1 VAILGP
7 SCKADCKL
15 VALAMYLLFRTKRS
29 DTGLHGGVC
38 GPLQVMKASNVL
50 PSPWGMGTLPPVP
63 LQCPMVGLAAADGLH
78 TTPYDTRPAI
88 CMVEYGVGSAVCD
101 CSGVWLGHH
110 KLSSSAIHISGSM
123 GTGLGAPC
131 RLFHLWDVGCRGTV
145 RCCAVRRSVRTANG
159 ELQRNTRNSRNE
171 IS

>member
-1 VAILGP
+1 MCETRSGAIRAQIANCELRRNSRNLDGRDAFAFKGRENGVPLVTAIVVDGAAILGP

-15 VALAMYLLFRTKRS
+15 VALATYLLFRTKRS

-88 CMVEYGVGSAVCD
+88 CMVEYG
-101 CSGVWLGHH
+101 
-110 KLSSSAIHISGSM
+110 I
-123 GTGLGAPC
+123 
-131 RLFHLWDVGCRGTV
+131 
-145 RCCAVRRSVRTANG
+145 
-159 ELQRNTRNSRNE
+159 
-171 IS
+171 